1 LSIKNNS
8 MNAISSIE
16 MYTILKGKLGENE
29 AKALTEYIESKVDKT
44 FDKEKSILAT
54 KVDLSEMKAEI
65 IKWMFIFWI
74 GQIAVLLAL
83 VYFKG

>member
-1 LSIKNNS
+1 
-8 MNAISSIE
+8 MTAISSIE

-29 AKALTEYIESKVDKT
+29 AKALTEYVESKVEKS
-44 FDKEKSILAT
+44 FEKEKDTLAT
-54 KVDLSEMKAEI
+54 KEDLLKLEVKISDVKSEI

>member
-1 LSIKNNS
+1 MS
-8 MNAISSIE
+8 AISSIE
-16 MYTILKGKLGENE
+16 LYTILKGKLGENE
-29 AKALTEYIESKVDKT
+29 TKALIEYIESKVDKT

>member
-1 LSIKNNS
+1 

-29 AKALTEYIESKVDKT
+29 AKALTEYVESKVEKS
-44 FDKEKSILAT
+44 FEKEKDILAS
-54 KVDLSEMKAEI
+54 KEDVLKLEIKISDVKSEI

>member
-1 LSIKNNS
+1 
-8 MNAISSIE
+8 MTAISSIE

-54 KVDLSEMKAEI
+54 KVDLSETKAEI